1 MFLTSTTDVIN
12 EPVASL
18 LPKLF
23 DALKTGSVTAIL
35 GMVIVFA
42 VLTTIF
48 VALVVMRKILGKKSA
63 PIEKAPAA
71 PKTDDAPAAVEQAPV
86 EEAEAEPET
95 DDGAVIAAIIAAIS
109 AYTGKSANGFR
120 VVSFKR
126 RH

>member
-12 EPVASL
+12 EPIASL
-18 LPKLF
+18 LPKFF

-35 GMVIVFA
+35 GMIIVFA
-42 VLTTIF
+42 VLAIIF

-86 EEAEAEPET
+86 EEAEPET

-109 AYTGKSANGFR
+109 AYTGKSASGFR